1 MKKVIA
7 SLLVVTLMFNSF
19 IQEVS
24 AVETQSGIMET
35 EHIYVD
41 GIEYVYRVSTNGE
54 IEIEAVSK
62 NVEGKLTVDSD
73 AQAVAEVL
81 DENGDMKEYEID
93 INDLT
98 DKNVD
103 IDVFED
109 DGKIIE
115 EYETMEELLEDA
127 YECQTAAT
135 VTVTVISVSTLLKV
149 LLLIAATVVV
159 SGVVY
164 YAATTVAET
173 IQNNKKKR
181 NLYYSAYLRG
191 KDVYISYNK
200 SISFKSAVSRVRY
213 GKSIY
218 TWTSAN
224 AKNVVLA
231 TGLGTIP
238 RAEID
243 SASSRKKGF
252 VYYYH
257 WHTKNRNGAHAW
269 FGRPY
274 TK

>member
-1 MKKVIA
+1 MKKIIA
-7 SLLVVTLMFNSF
+7 SLLAVTLMFNSF

-24 AVETQSGIMET
+24 AVETQNGIIET
-35 EHIYVD
+35 EHIYLD
-41 GIEYVYRVSTNGE
+41 GIEYVYHVGVNGE
-54 IEIEAVSK
+54 IEVEAVSK
-62 NVEGKLTVDSD
+62 NTEGKLTVDSN

-81 DENGDMKEYEID
+81 DENGNIEEYEIE

-98 DKNVD
+98 DKEVDVD
-103 IDVFED
+103 IFD
-109 DGKIIE
+109 DNGKLIE
-115 EYETMEELLEDA
+115 EYDTMEELLEDE
-127 YECQTAAT
+127 YECQAVAT
-135 VTVTVISVSTLLKV
+135 MSVTVISVSTLLKV
-149 LLLIAATVVV
+149 LLLIAATVIV

-164 YAATTVAET
+164 YAAATVAET

-181 NLYYSAYLRG
+181 NLYYSAYLKG

-213 GKSIY
+213 GKNIY

-238 RAEID
+238 KAEID